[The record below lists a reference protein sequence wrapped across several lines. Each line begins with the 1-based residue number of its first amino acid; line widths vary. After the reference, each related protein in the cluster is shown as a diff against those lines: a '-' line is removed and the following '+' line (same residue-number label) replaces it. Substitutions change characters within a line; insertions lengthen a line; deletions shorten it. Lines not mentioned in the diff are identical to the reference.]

1 MKKFAHKVMK
11 TADVRVDVKLNK
23 HIWSKGIRNVRPR
36 RDPPASGRRR
46 RIAKLLGFSPRER
59 ARADPV
65 AVPSTRQVPRRIR
78 VQISRRRNDD
88 EDAAVRHP
96 PHTSLYGR
104 ERETR
109 LRTGLGPAYR
119 LGRAEDK

>member
-36 RDPPASGRRR
+36 RDPRVSGTPRRSG
-46 RIAKLLGFSPRER
+46 KLLGFSQISRR
-59 ARADPV
+59 APDAP
-65 AVPSTRQVPRRIR
+65 VPSTPQVPRRIR

-96 PHTSLYGR
+96 PPTALSGR

-109 LRTGLGPAYR
+109 RRTGRGPR
-119 LGRAEDK
+119 